1 MKLVFTRPF
10 GPAYIRLHVAK
21 YTKECASSLRHTK
34 TCTNESVS
42 YLSIYCALLCV
53 RKREKYLEGTG
64 LGDEY
69 RILISDTMFKVW
81 ERIKRQVEHNEML
94 RVAVSR
100 ALIAIVWCE

>member
-1 MKLVFTRPF
+1 MYNLKLVFTRPF

-21 YTKECASSLRHTK
+21 YTKECASNLRHTK

-64 LGDEY
+64 LRDEY
-69 RILISDTMFKVW
+69 RILISDTFDTPRDSSYTLT
-81 ERIKRQVEHNEML
+81 ETAFRN
-94 RVAVSR
+94 
-100 ALIAIVWCE
+100 